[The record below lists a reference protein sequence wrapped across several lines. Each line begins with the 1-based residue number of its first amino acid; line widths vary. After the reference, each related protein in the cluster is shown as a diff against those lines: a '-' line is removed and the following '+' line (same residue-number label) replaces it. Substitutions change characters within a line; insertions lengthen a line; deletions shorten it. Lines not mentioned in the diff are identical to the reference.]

1 MKRNSAILSIL
12 FIALFGCG
20 QPEESESLKQ
30 ARKVHEQ
37 LNRLSGEF
45 HDALQ
50 MTLSEIEGEIEES
63 MSRGD
68 SSLAVQLARI
78 ESQLGELDVRFHDW
92 DATVVGI
99 PGDACDHD
107 HDHGDHDHGDHDH
120 AGHDHEGH
128 DHAGHDHDHDH
139 GNEASLEGM
148 SDEDILSIQEALL
161 QEMIGIQSQFDSI
174 VSTLPSI
181 SQE

>member
-68 SSLAVQLARI
+68 SSLAVQLARV

-107 HDHGDHDHGDHDH
+107 HGDHDHGDHDGH
-120 AGHDHEGH
+120 DHGDHDHEGH
-128 DHAGHDHDHDH
+128 DHDHGH

-148 SDEDILSIQEALL
+148 SDDDILNIQEALL
-161 QEMIGIQSQFDSI
+161 QEIIGIQSQFDSI

>member
-68 SSLAVQLARI
+68 SSLAVQLARV

-107 HDHGDHDHGDHDH
+107 HGDHDH
-120 AGHDHEGH
+120 E
-128 DHAGHDHDHDH
+128 GHDHDHDH

-148 SDEDILSIQEALL
+148 SDDDILNIQEALL
-161 QEMIGIQSQFDSI
+161 QEIIGIQSQFDSI